1 MQERQSSCVA
11 RRFGWWIWFDGK
23 ERVPS
28 PFLLCKGVY
37 VVRVLIVEA
46 GKEPRVGEVSTLK
59 EMQKVVGG
67 RIQAVYQ

>member
-1 MQERQSSCVA
+1 M
-11 RRFGWWIWFDGK
+11 
-23 ERVPS
+23 
-28 PFLLCKGVY
+28 
-37 VVRVLIVEA
+37 RVLIVEA